1 MFKITLRALFILF
14 ISLNYLSA
22 QDTNNTKS
30 ECNIEKFKDILN
42 CDLSNV
48 VDVCDE
54 WQRVYVKSFQRIN
67 FTKQPNNKFLM
78 YPLDNCKG
86 TFGGIFGMGTSVY
99 ASYKWDIKKHEF
111 KDHRIS
117 NLLEKR
123 EKVNMVLISL
133 SDHTNDKMKELYN
146 YLDNNY
152 KSSGYLNK
160 ISEVNSGEKNF
171 SLWGFNKSEILLI
184 CKRNMID
191 RCSFYLAYVRPDL
204 VTETLNSFIETN
216 ESKSQL

>member
-1 MFKITLRALFILF
+1 MFKITLKALFILF

-78 YPLDNCKG
+78 YPLKSCKG

-111 KDHRIS
+111 KVYFSEHS
-117 NLLEKR
+117 W
-123 EKVNMVLISL
+123 
-133 SDHTNDKMKELYN
+133 
-146 YLDNNY
+146 
-152 KSSGYLNK
+152 SG
-160 ISEVNSGEKNF
+160 
-171 SLWGFNKSEILLI
+171 
-184 CKRNMID
+184 D
-191 RCSFYLAYVRPDL
+191 
-204 VTETLNSFIETN
+204 
-216 ESKSQL
+216 